1 MMQACNTLGGLVETI
16 GIAAAKASLSR
27 LVARL
32 ERGELDEV
40 VITRGGRP
48 VARLVPMNFA
58 AKRLG
63 IARGMLAVPDNLDA
77 SDEEI
82 ARLFNGE

>member
-1 MMQACNTLGGLVETI
+1 VETM
-16 GIAAAKASLSR
+16 GITATKASLSR

-48 VARLVPMNFA
+48 AARLVPVASA

-63 IARGMLAVPDNLDA
+63 VAQGMLALPEELGA

>member
-1 MMQACNTLGGLVETI
+1 METM
-16 GIAAAKASLSR
+16 GIAAARASLSR

-48 VARLVPMNFA
+48 VARLVPMSSV

-63 IARGMLAVPDNLDA
+63 IVRGMLAVPDDLDA